1 MSAEGTGGSVSAED
15 LYHEALV
22 RLAREA
28 VGAGALPPPA
38 RGTAPDV
45 GRGSATVDNPLC
57 GDRVT
62 MEVRVEGGRIAAL
75 AHRVRGCV
83 LCEASASLLGRAAVG
98 LGTAEVEAARGAL
111 AALLREGTPAPPRP
125 LAGLEVFAP
134 TRAVPSRH
142 SCVLLPFDALGAAL
156 GDALARAFPPETTR

>member
-1 MSAEGTGGSVSAED
+1 MPAKGVFESVSVED

-28 VGAGALPPPA
+28 TGAGALPAPVGGAAPA
-38 RGTAPDV
+38 TLQGM
-45 GRGSATVDNPLC
+45 ATIENPLC

-62 MEVRVEGGRIAAL
+62 VEVRVEGGRITAL

-98 LGTAEVEAARGAL
+98 LGTAEVEASRRAF
-111 AALLREGTPAPPRP
+111 AALLREGTPPPPGP
-125 LAGLEVFAP
+125 LAGLDVFAP
-134 TRAVPSRH
+134 VRAVASRH

-156 GDALARAFPPETTR
+156 ARASPPGTAR